1 MFSESELNYFMGLA
15 LAEAQKAY
23 KKQEVPVGAVIVNT
37 ATKKVLARG
46 YNRRITKHDATN
58 HAEIL
63 CIKKACR
70 RVKDFRLAGTAMFV
84 TLFPCPM
91 CMGGIVNAR
100 INEVYVG
107 ASSDRVDDSLIETIF
122 NNNLLNHKVKY
133 TSGILESECGA
144 LVKKFFKERRDA
156 NSSRT

>member
-1 MFSESELNYFMGLA
+1 MSLA

-23 KKQEVPVGAVIVNT
+23 KKQEVPVGAVVVDC
-37 ATKKVLARG
+37 ATKKVLAKG
-46 YNRRITKHDATN
+46 YNARITKHDATN
-58 HAEIL
+58 HAEVL

-70 RVKDFRLAGTAMFV
+70 RVKDFRLENTAMFV
-84 TLFPCPM
+84 SLFPCPM
-91 CMGGIVNAR
+91 CMGAIVNAR
-100 INEVYVG
+100 IDEVYVG
-107 ASSDRVDDSLIETIF
+107 APSDRVDNHLTETIF

-133 TSGILESECGA
+133 TSGILETECSA

>member
-1 MFSESELNYFMGLA
+1 MGLA
-15 LAEAQKAY
+15 LDEAKKAY
-23 KKQEVPVGAVIVNT
+23 KKQEVPVGAIIVNVL
-37 ATKKVLARG
+37 TKKVVSKGFNKRETG
-46 YNRRITKHDATN
+46 HDATN

-63 CIKKACR
+63 CIKKACKKI
-70 RVKDFRLAGTAMFV
+70 KDFRLENTAMFV

-91 CMGGIVNAR
+91 CMGAIVNAR
-100 INEVYVG
+100 IDEVYVG
-107 ASSDRVDDSLIETIF
+107 ASSDRVDDKLIETIF

-133 TSGILESECGA
+133 TSGILEEECGT

>member
-1 MFSESELNYFMGLA
+1 MGLA
-15 LAEAQKAY
+15 LAEAKKAY
-23 KKQEVPVGAVIVNT
+23 KKAEVPVGAVIVNT
-37 ATKKVLARG
+37 ATKKVLAHG
-46 YNRRITKHDATN
+46 YNTRITKNDATN
-58 HAEIL
+58 HAEVL

-70 RVKDFRLAGTAMFV
+70 KLKDFRLSGTAMFV

-91 CMGGIVNAR
+91 CMGAIVNAR

-107 ASSDRVDDSLIETIF
+107 APSDRVDEHLTETIF

-133 TSGILESECGA
+133 TTGIMENECSA

-156 NSSRT
+156 NGSRT